1 MTTTRVMTGVL
12 VAIGIAA
19 GAATA
24 TRTRPAGEARDAA
37 IARPADKATT
47 RTGVRRLKKGD
58 ALPEFALTN
67 DAGRPFTS
75 ADLRGHVTVVTFMFT
90 RCPVPEFCPLM
101 AKRFQQLQR
110 NLEAEPSLRHVRLL
124 GITLDPAFDRPEVL
138 HAYAAAMGAD
148 PARWQFLTG
157 TPEEVAR
164 LTSAF
169 SIHVERN
176 GALLDHTL
184 ATALIDADGRI
195 TDFWRGN
202 GWTTAEVTD
211 ALRRVTRHETE

>member
-1 MTTTRVMTGVL
+1 MTGVL

-24 TRTRPAGEARDAA
+24 TRTRPASEARNARDAA
-37 IARPADKATT
+37 ITRPAGKAAT
-47 RTGVRRLKKGD
+47 RTGERRLKKGD
-58 ALPEFALTN
+58 ALPELALTN
-67 DAGRPFTS
+67 DAGKPFTS

-110 NLEAEPSLRHVRLL
+110 NLEAEASLRNVRLL

-138 HAYAAAMGAD
+138 HAYATAMGAD
-148 PARWQFLTG
+148 PARWRFLTG
-157 TPEEVAR
+157 TPEAVAK
-164 LTSAF
+164 LTAAF

-176 GALLDHTL
+176 GALLYHTL

-195 TDFWRGN
+195 TDIWRGN

-211 ALRRVTRHETE
+211 ALRRVTATRQETE